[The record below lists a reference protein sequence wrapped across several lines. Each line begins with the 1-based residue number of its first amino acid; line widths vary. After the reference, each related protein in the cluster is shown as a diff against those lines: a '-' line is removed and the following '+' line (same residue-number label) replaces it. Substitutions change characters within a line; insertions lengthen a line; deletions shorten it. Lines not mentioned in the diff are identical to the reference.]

1 MVLTRLRAC
10 TDSTEHWVLADAIK
24 YQIIRFWS
32 MVIKVLSGG
41 FALPLLANNKTRFSL
56 KPRVD
61 SVLDPNGVHTKLT
74 FC

>member
-1 MVLTRLRAC
+1 
-10 TDSTEHWVLADAIK
+10 
-24 YQIIRFWS
+24 

-61 SVLDPNGVHTKLT
+61 SVLDPNGVHIKLT